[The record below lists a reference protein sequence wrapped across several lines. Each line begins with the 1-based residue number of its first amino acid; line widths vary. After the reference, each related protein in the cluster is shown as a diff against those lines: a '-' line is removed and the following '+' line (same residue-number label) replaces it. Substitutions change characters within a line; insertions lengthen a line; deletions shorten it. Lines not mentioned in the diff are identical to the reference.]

1 MRKHFVGKAFKSIIE
16 MDNSVVMENIV
27 AEANVFFSS
36 IFVTPKQLETTLL
49 FSQKIL
55 LFISDMSEMSIKV
68 LTLMSNLIANEV
80 YRRNV

>member
-1 MRKHFVGKAFKSIIE
+1 
-16 MDNSVVMENIV
+16 MDNSVVMENTV
-27 AEANVFFSS
+27 AETNVFFSN
-36 IFVTPKQLETTLL
+36 IFVTPKQLEATFL

-68 LTLMSNLIANEV
+68 LTLMPNLTANEI